1 MSPQKVI
8 LIVDDEWMLVET
20 ISFHIQRAGYET
32 AKAMDGEDGLRQA
45 LELKPSLLILDVMLP
60 HLSGW
65 DICRQLRSSPEF
77 GAEVPILMMSARGQP
92 EDRADSL
99 AAGANDFLSKPFGM
113 QDLLAKVRSLLPDD

>member
-1 MSPQKVI
+1 MSAQKEI

-20 ISFHIQRAGYET
+20 ISYHLQKAGYKT
-32 AKAMDGEDGLRQA
+32 ATAMDGEAGLRRA
-45 LELKPSLLILDVMLP
+45 LEIQPSLLILDVMLP

-65 DICRQLRSSPEF
+65 DVCRALRGSPQF
-77 GAEVPILMMSARGQP
+77 GSQIPILMMSARGQT

-113 QDLLAKVRSLLPDD
+113 QELLTKVQLLLSDS